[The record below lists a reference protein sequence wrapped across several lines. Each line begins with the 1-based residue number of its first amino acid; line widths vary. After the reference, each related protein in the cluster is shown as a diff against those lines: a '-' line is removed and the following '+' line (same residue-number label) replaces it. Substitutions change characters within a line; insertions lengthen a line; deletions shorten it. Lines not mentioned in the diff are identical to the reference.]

1 LQEAE
6 RKIGAKVRELREKRG
21 WNQDEFA
28 ERAGLNRIHL
38 YRVETGQQSPT
49 IRTLS
54 IIATALDLRIRD
66 LVEDV

>member
-1 LQEAE
+1 LQDAE
-6 RKIGAKVRELREKRG
+6 RKIGAKVRELREKG